1 VTKRPAQLRLLA
13 DENTSHRFVSAC
25 TRLRRNFPIV
35 HIARWQDGSWL
46 GLDDAALLIS
56 CAEAG
61 LVLVAFDRAT
71 LPWHAGQVVRAGESH
86 GGLILFRRTV
96 RSTNYGRASA
106 TRLRVLVHSRPGL
119 GLDESNRV
127 PAEVAVSCSLRR
139 RSRTSVAVDHLTRP
153 SCRPLP
159 V

>member
-1 VTKRPAQLRLLA
+1 MKKRPAPPWLLA

-25 TRLRRNFPIV
+25 TRLRRDFPIV

-56 CAEAG
+56 SAEAG

-71 LPWHAGQVVRAGESH
+71 LPWHVGQVLRAGESN

-96 RSTNYGRASA
+96 RSTNYVDQARLVTAFWFSEGRGWDW
-106 TRLRVLVHSRPGL
+106 T
-119 GLDESNRV
+119 NRIV
-127 PAEVAVSCSLRR
+127 Y
-139 RSRTSVAVDHLTRP
+139 
-153 SCRPLP
+153 LP
-159 V
+159 KSP

>member
-1 VTKRPAQLRLLA
+1 MTKKPAPPRLLA

-25 TRLRRNFPIV
+25 TRLLQAFPIV

-71 LPWHAGQVVRAGESH
+71 LPWHAGQVLRAGESH

-96 RSTNYGRASA
+96 RTTKYGEQARLLTQFWSADGHRWDWVNRIVYLPAS
-106 TRLRVLVHSRPGL
+106 P
-119 GLDESNRV
+119 
-127 PAEVAVSCSLRR
+127 
-139 RSRTSVAVDHLTRP
+139 
-153 SCRPLP
+153 
-159 V
+159 